1 MFCHSCGNELPEK
14 AKFCPKCGTEVIQKK
29 IENKV
34 EANSH
39 KGEEKTYQGSPSDNL
54 AQTAGKLKEKSR
66 SMLLTGL
73 VACAILIVGIQ
84 IFGGGSSSSSSSSGG
99 SSSGGSYSSDIFDH
113 DYEPPK
119 VLDCLTCGGDGD
131 CNTCGGYGHENV
143 YAGAGDYVESLCRTC
158 YGSGNCRTCG
168 GSGKR

>member
-14 AKFCPKCGTEVIQKK
+14 AKFCPKCGTEVVEK
-29 IENKV
+29 KV
-34 EANSH
+34 EIGTSKSENR
-39 KGEEKTYQGSPSDNL
+39 KYQGSPTDGL
-54 AQTAGKLKEKSR
+54 TQAAHRFKEKSR
-66 SMLLTGL
+66 NVVLAAL
-73 VACAILIVGIQ
+73 VVCAIVITGVQL
-84 IFGGGSSSSSSSSGG
+84 FGGGNSSSSEG

-131 CNTCGGYGHENV
+131 CNTCGGYGKENI
-143 YAGAGDYVESLCRTC
+143 YAGAGDYVDSLCRTC

>member
-34 EANSH
+34 EANSY
-39 KGEEKTYQGSPSDNL
+39 KSEEKTYQGSPSDNL

-84 IFGGGSSSSSSSSGG
+84 IFGGGSSSSSSSLGNSYGG
-99 SSSGGSYSSDIFDH
+99 SSSSIFDH

-119 VLDCLTCGGDGD
+119 VLDCLTCDGDGD
-131 CNTCGGYGHENV
+131 CNTCGGYGKENI
-143 YAGAGDYVESLCRTC
+143 YAGAGDYVDSLCRTC
-158 YGSGNCRTCG
+158 HGSGNCRTCG